1 MRATTPQFR
10 RQYLVAVVIFAALL
24 VASFVLFAQ
33 LLVDNF
39 SRSYLED
46 VLLFGKTQA
55 EEVAK
60 QVSGEG
66 PLYKVIEKRREA
78 LAKVSAALT
87 HQEVVESAQ
96 VFDERGKLVWSTTT
110 RSEGYTG
117 GFAGSSTELLEP
129 PSPESVVETGSSYQI
144 RVPLQDLGTVV
155 LAVSKAALAPRI
167 ALLRRKLFVQTA
179 AAAGLALVLL
189 SAALAFSWHLV
200 RRNAVLEERR
210 HRDEELATLG
220 ALAANLAHEIRNP
233 LNALS
238 LNLELLE
245 EELVAHRVPSDGVNL
260 ARREVGRLSTLV
272 NDFLV
277 YARPTPP
284 TLALCDGREL
294 LDEVA
299 TLLAPSCQRS
309 GVALSVEGPRVT
321 LNVDRAQMS
330 QVLVNLA
337 LNAAQALEGAP
348 EPRVVL
354 RVAPAAEVVEL
365 AVEDN
370 GPGIA
375 SGDLERVR
383 EAFFSRRKG
392 GTGLGLAIAERI
404 VTAHGGRLELE
415 NRPGGGLLARV
426 VLPLGEAAARPA

>member
-1 MRATTPQFR
+1 MLGTTPQLR
-10 RQYLVAVVIFAALL
+10 RQYIVAVVIFAALL

-46 VLLFGKTQA
+46 VLLFGKSQA

-66 PLYKVIEKRREA
+66 PLYKVIETRREA
-78 LAKVSAALT
+78 LARVSAALT

-96 VFDERGKLVWSTTT
+96 VFDERGKLVWTTTT
-110 RSEGYTG
+110 RSEGFTG
-117 GFAGSSTELLEP
+117 GFAGGSTELLEP
-129 PSPESVVETGSSYQI
+129 ASPDSVVETGSSYQI

-167 ALLRRKLFVQTA
+167 ALLRQKLFVQTA
-179 AAAGLALVLL
+179 AAAGLALVVL

-245 EELVAHRVPSDGVNL
+245 EELVSYRAPGDGVTL
-260 ARREVGRLSTLV
+260 ARREVGRLSRLV

-284 TLALCDGREL
+284 ALAECDGREL

-309 GVALSVEGPRVT
+309 GVALTVDGPPTRVR
-321 LNVDRAQMS
+321 VDRGQMS

-337 LNAAQALEGAP
+337 LNAAQALEGASD
-348 EPRVVL
+348 PRIVL
-354 RVAPAAEVVEL
+354 RVEAGESTAVLV
-365 AVEDN
+365 VEDN
-370 GPGIA
+370 GPGIP
-375 SGDLERVR
+375 GDDLARVR

-404 VTAHGGRLELE
+404 VTAHGGRLELA
-415 NRPGGGLLARV
+415 NRPAGGLLARV
-426 VLPLGEAAARPA
+426 FLPLAGEPAALA